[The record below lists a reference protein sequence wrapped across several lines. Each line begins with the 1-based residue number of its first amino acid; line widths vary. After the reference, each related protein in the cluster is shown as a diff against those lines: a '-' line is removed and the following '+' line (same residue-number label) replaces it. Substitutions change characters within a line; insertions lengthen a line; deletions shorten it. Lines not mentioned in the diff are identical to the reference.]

1 MILCAI
7 VGLVIGIGFSVAGN
21 CTWATAFW
29 RGCVCALAAA
39 ILARWWSGVWLDN
52 LRDAVRQAQY
62 RRSVPVPKTK
72 QAPKP

>member
-7 VGLVIGIGFSVAGN
+7 VGLVIGIGFSLAGN
-21 CTWATAFW
+21 CTWPTAFW

-39 ILARWWSGVWLDN
+39 LLARWWSGVWLDS

-62 RRSVPVPKTK
+62 RRSASVPKTK